1 MNVHRLV
8 RAGWAVTALTLIAT
22 GCGITGDEPAAAPAV
37 TSTVPPPATGGVAA
51 GPLEIPKRCSPS
63 EWTVDDASLTAN
75 GAALVAAGPGAETRP
90 RYALGASID
99 PLSGVVD
106 ARMAVELPATEG
118 QDRRFRFYPGILD
131 ATSIQLSDATVDGE
145 PVVATLDQ
153 GLITV
158 PTSAGEPTRID
169 LSFRYELPPIESA
182 GMFDSM
188 LGSSLDPAEIGLLGR
203 TDSMAM
209 LGHWFPV
216 WLPAEVS
223 ADPDPTGY
231 GDIGAFPTASICATI
246 ATPAGFTVVSGGPD
260 DDRTTRGGT
269 TISHLSG
276 VGLRDLALVVA
287 ADVGTV
293 TRDVDGVTVRVVG
306 GPDAPLD
313 DVLTESVDSLVAL
326 NEAFGPYPWTELD
339 VVATPL
345 GSGVGGME
353 WPGMV
358 WIEEGIFSDDP
369 LGMGDMFDAVEGF
382 DLEGLGLDE
391 LGLDELGLEAI
402 ESVREWTV
410 AHEVGHQWWHAVLG
424 NDSIE
429 SPAVDEPLA
438 QLAACV
444 VMQARHPDIWQDIC
458 DAQTVDTYRQSRQLG
473 VEDAPASQPSDAFDS
488 SLQYAAAVYGKAPGF
503 YFEVAD
509 LIGWEQLT
517 DALASLIEAH
527 PFELIGTEVVR
538 DHLVEAAGDQG
549 PAVADA
555 WDRWFLQA
563 NGDQDLDVDP
573 GEGLGGL
580 LGGGLGLDDLTGDLD
595 LDTLLEDL
603 DLGSLI
609 EDLGEAF
616 GETE

>member
-8 RAGWAVTALTLIAT
+8 RAGWAVTALTLTAT
-22 GCGITGDEPAAAPAV
+22 ACSIGGDESAAAPAV
-37 TSTVPPPATGGVAA
+37 TTTLPPTA
-51 GPLEIPKRCSPS
+51 GSVTTQPIEPPKRCSPA
-63 EWTVDDASLTAN
+63 EWKVDDASLTAD
-75 GAALVAAGPGAETRP
+75 GAALLASAPGPETRP

-99 PLSGVVD
+99 PVSGAVD
-106 ARMAVELPATEG
+106 ADMAVELPAAQGTN
-118 QDRRFRFYPGILD
+118 RRFRFYPGILD
-131 ATSIQLSDATVDGE
+131 ATSIRLSEVTVDGE
-145 PVVATLDQ
+145 PVEATLDE

-158 PTSAGEPTRID
+158 PTGAGEPTRID
-169 LSFRYELPPIESA
+169 LSFSYELPPIGSA
-182 GMFDSM
+182 GMFDSI
-188 LGSSLDPAEIGLLGR
+188 LGGSLDPAEIGLLGR
-203 TDSMAM
+203 TDGMAV

-231 GDIGAFPTASICATI
+231 GDIGAFPTASICATVS
-246 ATPAGFTVVSGGPD
+246 TPAGFTVVSGGPD
-260 DDRTTRGGT
+260 DDRTTADGVTVSR
-269 TISHLSG
+269 LSG

-287 ADVGTV
+287 ADVDTV
-293 TRDVDGVTVRVVG
+293 SQEVEGVTVRVVG
-306 GPDAPLD
+306 SPEAPLD
-313 DVLTESVDSLVAL
+313 DVLVESVDSLVAL

-358 WIEEGIFSDDP
+358 WIEEGVFSDDP
-369 LGMGDMFDAVEGF
+369 LGMGDMFDAVEGL

-391 LGLDELGLEAI
+391 LGLDELGLDPI

-444 VMQARHPDIWQDIC
+444 VMRARHPDTWQDIC

-473 VEDAPASQPSDAFDS
+473 VEDAPAAQPSDAFDS
-488 SLQYAAAVYGKAPGF
+488 SLEYAASVYGKAPGF
-503 YFEVAD
+503 YFEVAE
-509 LIGWEQLT
+509 LIGWDALT
-517 DALASLIEAH
+517 DALTGLIETY
-527 PFELIGTEVVR
+527 PFELIGTDVVR

-563 NGDQDLDVDP
+563 NGDQDLGVDP
-573 GEGLGGL
+573 SEGIGGL
-580 LGGGLGLDDLTGDLD
+580 FGGDLGLDDLTGGLD
-595 LDTLLEDL
+595 LDNLFEDL
-603 DLGSLI
+603 DLESLI